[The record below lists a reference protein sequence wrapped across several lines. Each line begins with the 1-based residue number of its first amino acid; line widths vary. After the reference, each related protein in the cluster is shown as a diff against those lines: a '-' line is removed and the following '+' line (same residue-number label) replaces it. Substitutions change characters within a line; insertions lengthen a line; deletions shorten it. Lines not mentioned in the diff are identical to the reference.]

1 MSTRMLN
8 SISRFMKLASGERL
22 VASLILCISLS
33 LLNTG
38 CAVKQPPSKVDSL
51 KAALAPSTSV
61 PPAWQA
67 TGGTPGAVADWLP
80 AFQDPTLEAL
90 VTEGLKNN
98 LDLRAAVARV
108 DIAAGLATQARSQLY
123 PYIGA
128 IGGEGVV
135 GRDSINNKSGIGM
148 EVSWELDVWG
158 RVRSQ
163 AASGKAGQQASEA
176 DLLSARQ
183 SLAALITK
191 MWYQAVAAERLRTTA
206 QDFIKVYEELQRLV
220 ILKNNVGQVGKLDV
234 AEAQADLERARRR
247 ERQYATSEQQTVR
260 ALETILGRYPA
271 DSLALPNDLA
281 HMPPPVPAGIPSE
294 LLERRPDLVAAERRV
309 ASAFYMIQ
317 SAQAA
322 RLPRIALTL
331 SGGHSSNDLFYL
343 LNVNPW
349 FWQAGANFLAPLY
362 MGGALKA
369 QVTIATAQQEAALSL
384 YGQTALRA
392 FNEVETAL
400 ANEQLLAEQQ
410 RHLEIVLQ
418 QDTEALR
425 LGRIRYNV
433 GATDLLSVL
442 DLQTKQ
448 LNTQTDLISLRSD
461 RLSNRVGLYLALG
474 GGFTQTASP

>member
-1 MSTRMLN
+1 
-8 SISRFMKLASGERL
+8 
-22 VASLILCISLS
+22 
-33 LLNTG
+33 
-38 CAVKQPPSKVDSL
+38 
-51 KAALAPSTSV
+51 
-61 PPAWQA
+61 
-67 TGGTPGAVADWLP
+67 
-80 AFQDPTLEAL
+80 
-90 VTEGLKNN
+90 
-98 LDLRAAVARV
+98 
-108 DIAAGLATQARSQLY
+108 
-123 PYIGA
+123 
-128 IGGEGVV
+128 
-135 GRDSINNKSGIGM
+135 
-148 EVSWELDVWG
+148 
-158 RVRSQ
+158 
-163 AASGKAGQQASEA
+163 
-176 DLLSARQ
+176 
-183 SLAALITK
+183 
-191 MWYQAVAAERLRTTA
+191 
-206 QDFIKVYEELQRLV
+206 
-220 ILKNNVGQVGKLDV
+220 
-234 AEAQADLERARRR
+234 
-247 ERQYATSEQQTVR
+247 
-260 ALETILGRYPA
+260 
-271 DSLALPNDLA
+271 
-281 HMPPPVPAGIPSE
+281 MPPPVPAGIPSE

-322 RLPRIALTL
+322 RHPRIALTL

-362 MGGALKA
+362 TGGALKA
-369 QVTIATAQQEAALSL
+369 QVTIATAQQQAALSL

-474 GGFTQTASP
+474 GGFTQTSSP